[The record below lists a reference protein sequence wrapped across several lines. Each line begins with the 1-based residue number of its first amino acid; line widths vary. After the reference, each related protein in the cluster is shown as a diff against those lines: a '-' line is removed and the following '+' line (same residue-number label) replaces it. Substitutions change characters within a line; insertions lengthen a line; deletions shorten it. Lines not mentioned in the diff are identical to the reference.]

1 MTKLDTNVK
10 IFEILNIWL
19 KAMNIC
25 SSFWNLV
32 GVPFK
37 IKKIDAQNLE
47 CAVKTAYGS
56 QDYCFYQN
64 AELIDVKDRFRIFN
78 FKGCDYLSKKMSLK
92 KAALEIS
99 NSKKAAQILSGK
111 IINGKKINIIIPEQV
126 ILNSS
131 NDYCFLVSEYLGH
144 TLHEST
150 YSGVYPSF
158 TLADCFAILKEFL
171 KNGIVYRG
179 FLQRN
184 IIVRDNNVFLFD
196 WEDSFFKD
204 KISQDEFNNLW
215 RTNFILNWSY
225 IFNYD
230 EVCQGIAPFMEK
242 HTLSTEPPLVKYE
255 NVFKNLVN
263 INVSDFTLRDII
275 EKIVF
280 TAELPISLESKY
292 FYIRPHDMGHLIA
305 DTFPNEID
313 VLYDILTCSIR
324 KKSEATFLRLLQLI
338 TKFYALFYKNKVLTA
353 SKLPL
358 PLQYYI
364 LIPLIME
371 LDNISYIPTFEEIM
385 MANTMNEAIEII
397 KKEYMQDT
405 FVHLYLRRQLKGNI
419 ENLENTIR
427 QIIISVCPDTQ
438 SDNIKNIEN
447 ISQYILKTSDII
459 AERDAA

>member
-1 MTKLDTNVK
+1 MLKNTA
-10 IFEILNIWL
+10 ILNIWL
-19 KAMNIC
+19 KVMNIC
-25 SSFWNLV
+25 RSFWNLAE
-32 GVPFK
+32 VPFK
-37 IKKIDAQNLE
+37 IKKIDTQNLE

-78 FKGCDYLSKKMSLK
+78 FKGCNYLSKKMPLK

-99 NSKKAAQILSGK
+99 NSQKAAQILSGK
-111 IINGKKINIIIPEQV
+111 IINGKNINIIIPEQV
-126 ILNSS
+126 ILNASS
-131 NDYCFLVSEYLGH
+131 DECFLVSEYLGH

-150 YSGVYPSF
+150 YSGIYPSF
-158 TLADCFAILKEFL
+158 TLADCFAFLKEFL

-184 IIVRDNNVFLFD
+184 IIVKDNNVFLFD
-196 WEDSFFKD
+196 WEDSVFKD

-230 EVCQGIAPFMEK
+230 EVSQGVVPFTEK

-263 INVSDFTLRDII
+263 INVSDFALRNII

-280 TAELPISLESKY
+280 TAELPVSLESKY
-292 FYIRPHDMGHLIA
+292 FYIRPHDTGHLIA

-313 VLYDILTCSIR
+313 VLYDILACSIR
-324 KKSEATFLRLLQLI
+324 KKNEAAFLRLLQLI
-338 TKFYALFYKNKVLTA
+338 TKFYALFYKNRVSAT
-353 SKLPL
+353 SKLSL

-364 LIPLIME
+364 LIPFMIG
-371 LDNISYIPTFEEIM
+371 LDNISCIPTFEKIM
-385 MANTMNEAIEII
+385 AADTMNEAIEII
-397 KKEYMQDT
+397 QKEYKPDV
-405 FVHLYLRRQLKGNI
+405 FVNLYLRRQLKGN
-419 ENLENTIR
+419 LENIIR
-427 QIIISVCPDTQ
+427 QIIISVCPEAR

-447 ISQYILKTSDII
+447 ISQYILKISDTI
-459 AERDAA
+459 AEQDAA